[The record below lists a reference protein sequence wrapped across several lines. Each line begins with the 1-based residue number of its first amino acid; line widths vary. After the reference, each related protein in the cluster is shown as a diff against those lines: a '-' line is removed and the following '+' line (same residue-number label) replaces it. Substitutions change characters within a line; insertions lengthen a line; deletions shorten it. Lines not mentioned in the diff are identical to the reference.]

1 MKSRRSRKE
10 LINGVFFNHT
20 IGNYMVLSTSS
31 SNVLSFSKNVSPK
44 FIILGG
50 LVHVFP
56 YLNPAD
62 SSGVETIA
70 YWSIWPLVGFSCDE

>member
-1 MKSRRSRKE
+1 MKSRRSKKE
-10 LINGVFFNHT
+10 LINGVFFIHT
-20 IGNYMVLSTSS
+20 LGSYMSS
-31 SNVLSFSKNVSPK
+31 PRHQALFSAFRNVSPK

-70 YWSIWPLVGFSCDE
+70 Y